1 MSFSDL
7 FDSEFKTRNKGHFSA
22 IVRVALADGKSTTEE
37 KAFLNKLATSLEI
50 STAEYEEILA
60 NPLKYPINPPY
71 LYIDRLERLFDL
83 GRMVHIDHHLGDNQE
98 KLLEKLGL
106 ALGFT
111 PSNVGYIVNKAL
123 SLIDK
128 KVDLD
133 TFIYEMKNM
142 YK

>member
-22 IVRVALADGKSTTEE
+22 IVRVALADRHSSTAE
-37 KAFLNKLATSLEI
+37 KAFLDKLATNLQI
-50 STAEYEEILA
+50 SNSEYEEILE
-60 NPLKYPINPPY
+60 NPSLYPINPPY
-71 LYIDRLERLFDL
+71 SYNERLERLFDL
-83 GRMVHIDHHLGDNQE
+83 GRMVHIDHHLGDGQE
-98 KLLEKLGL
+98 KLLEKLGV

-111 PSNVGYIVNKAL
+111 PSNVGYIIHKAL
-123 SLIDK
+123 TLIDK